1 MAKAGSGAV
10 SKTAK
15 NPAAKTAKNSAK
27 NSAQNSA
34 DTAKTAKNSAAKT
47 AQNLARNSRIPI
59 STCSAFG
66 DIKPKIDYP
75 LIWEYTIFVPLDR
88 DEKEL
93 IASTL
98 GICEHKLTASNKNAK
113 YKSFKLNLLVRS
125 ENERLEIFAKLK
137 AACAFVL

>member
-15 NPAAKTAKNSAK
+15 NPAAKTAK
-27 NSAQNSA
+27 NSA

-59 STCSAFG
+59 STCLA

>member
-15 NPAAKTAKNSAK
+15 NPAAKTAKNSA
-27 NSAQNSA
+27 
-34 DTAKTAKNSAAKT
+34 DIAKTAKY
-47 AQNLARNSRIPI
+47 LARNSRIPI
-59 STCSAFG
+59 SACLA

-88 DEKEL
+88 NEKEL

-137 AACAFVL
+137 ATCAFVL

>member
-1 MAKAGSGAV
+1 MAKVGSGAV

-15 NPAAKTAKNSAK
+15 NPASKTAKNPAAK
-27 NSAQNSA
+27 TTKNSA
-34 DTAKTAKNSAAKT
+34 DTAKT

-59 STCSAFG
+59 GACLA

>member
-1 MAKAGSGAV
+1 MVAKVGSGAV

-15 NPAAKTAKNSAK
+15 NPAAKTAKNSA
-27 NSAQNSA
+27 
-34 DTAKTAKNSAAKT
+34 DIAKTAKD
-47 AQNLARNSRIPI
+47 LARNSRIPI
-59 STCSAFG
+59 STCLA

>member
-1 MAKAGSGAV
+1 MVAKVGSGAV

-15 NPAAKTAKNSAK
+15 NSATKTAK
-27 NSAQNSA
+27 NSA
-34 DTAKTAKNSAAKT
+34 DTAKTAKNLAKNL
-47 AQNLARNSRIPI
+47 AKDLARNSRIPI
-59 STCSAFG
+59 GACLA

>member
-15 NPAAKTAKNSAK
+15 
-27 NSAQNSA
+27 NSA

-59 STCSAFG
+59 STCLA

>member
-1 MAKAGSGAV
+1 MGSGAV

-15 NPAAKTAKNSAK
+15 N
-27 NSAQNSA
+27 SA
-34 DTAKTAKNSAAKT
+34 DTAKTAKNLAK
-47 AQNLARNSRIPI
+47 NLARNSRIPI
-59 STCSAFG
+59 GACLA

-137 AACAFVL
+137 AACTFVL

>member
-1 MAKAGSGAV
+1 MVAKVGSGAV

-15 NPAAKTAKNSAK
+15 
-27 NSAQNSA
+27 NSA

-59 STCSAFG
+59 STCLA

-98 GICEHKLTASNKNAK
+98 GMCEHKLTASNKNAK

>member
-1 MAKAGSGAV
+1 MAKVGSGAV

-15 NPAAKTAKNSAK
+15 NSADTAKIAK
-27 NSAQNSA
+27 NSA
-34 DTAKTAKNSAAKT
+34 DTAKTA
-47 AQNLARNSRIPI
+47 QNLVKDLARNSRIPI
-59 STCSAFG
+59 SACSAFG

-137 AACAFVL
+137 ATCAFVL

>member
-1 MAKAGSGAV
+1 MAKVGSGAV

-15 NPAAKTAKNSAK
+15 NPAAKTAK
-27 NSAQNSA
+27 NSA

-59 STCSAFG
+59 STCLA

>member
-1 MAKAGSGAV
+1 MVAKAGSGAV
-10 SKTAK
+10 SKI
-15 NPAAKTAKNSAK
+15 AKNSAK
-27 NSAQNSA
+27 NSA
-34 DTAKTAKNSAAKT
+34 DTAKTAKNLAKNSADTAKT
-47 AQNLARNSRIPI
+47 AQNLAQNLARNSRIPI
-59 STCSAFG
+59 GACLA

>member
-1 MAKAGSGAV
+1 MAKAESGAV

-15 NPAAKTAKNSAK
+15 
-27 NSAQNSA
+27 NSA

-47 AQNLARNSRIPI
+47 AQNLAQNLARNSRIPI
-59 STCSAFG
+59 STCLA
-66 DIKPKIDYP
+66 DIKLKIDYP

>member
-1 MAKAGSGAV
+1 MVAKAGSGAV

-15 NPAAKTAKNSAK
+15 N
-27 NSAQNSA
+27 SA
-34 DTAKTAKNSAAKT
+34 DTAKTA
-47 AQNLARNSRIPI
+47 QNLVKDLARNSRIPI
-59 STCSAFG
+59 NACLA

-113 YKSFKLNLLVRS
+113 YTSFKLNLLVRS

>member
-1 MAKAGSGAV
+1 MAAKAGSGAV

-15 NPAAKTAKNSAK
+15 NPAAKTAE
-27 NSAQNSA
+27 NSA
-34 DTAKTAKNSAAKT
+34 DTAKTAKN
-47 AQNLARNSRIPI
+47 LARNSRIPI
-59 STCSAFG
+59 GACLA

>member
-1 MAKAGSGAV
+1 MVAKVGSGAV

-15 NPAAKTAKNSAK
+15 N
-27 NSAQNSA
+27 SA
-34 DTAKTAKNSAAKT
+34 DTAKTPQNLAK
-47 AQNLARNSRIPI
+47 NLARNSRIPI
-59 STCSAFG
+59 SACLA

-137 AACAFVL
+137 ATCAFVL

>member
-1 MAKAGSGAV
+1 MS
-10 SKTAK
+10 
-15 NPAAKTAKNSAK
+15 KTAKNSAK
-27 NSAQNSA
+27 NSA
-34 DTAKTAKNSAAKT
+34 DTAKTAQNLVKDLAKD
-47 AQNLARNSRIPI
+47 LARNSRIPI
-59 STCSAFG
+59 SACLA

>member
-1 MAKAGSGAV
+1 MGSGAV
-10 SKTAK
+10 SKT
-15 NPAAKTAKNSAK
+15 AK

-34 DTAKTAKNSAAKT
+34 DTAKTAQNLAK
-47 AQNLARNSRIPI
+47 NLARNSRIPI
-59 STCSAFG
+59 SACSAFG

>member
-1 MAKAGSGAV
+1 MVAKVGSGAV

-15 NPAAKTAKNSAK
+15 NPAAKTAKNSA
-27 NSAQNSA
+27 
-34 DTAKTAKNSAAKT
+34 DTAKTAKNS
-47 AQNLARNSRIPI
+47 ARNSRIPI
-59 STCSAFG
+59 STCSA

-113 YKSFKLNLLVRS
+113 YKSFKLNLLVQS

>member
-1 MAKAGSGAV
+1 MVAKVGSGAV
-10 SKTAK
+10 GKTAK
-15 NPAAKTAKNSAK
+15 
-27 NSAQNSA
+27 NSA
-34 DTAKTAKNSAAKT
+34 DTAKTAQNLAKNLAKD
-47 AQNLARNSRIPI
+47 LARNSRIPI
-59 STCSAFG
+59 SACLA

>member
-15 NPAAKTAKNSAK
+15 NPAAKTAKNSA
-27 NSAQNSA
+27 
-34 DTAKTAKNSAAKT
+34 DIAKTAKDLAKD
-47 AQNLARNSRIPI
+47 LARNSRIPI
-59 STCSAFG
+59 STCLA

>member
-1 MAKAGSGAV
+1 MAKAGSGTV
-10 SKTAK
+10 S
-15 NPAAKTAKNSAK
+15 KTAKNSAK
-27 NSAQNSA
+27 NSA
-34 DTAKTAKNSAAKT
+34 DTAKTAQNLAQNLAK
-47 AQNLARNSRIPI
+47 NLARNSRIPI
-59 STCSAFG
+59 GACLA

-137 AACAFVL
+137 ATCAFVL

>member
-15 NPAAKTAKNSAK
+15 NPAAKTAKNSA
-27 NSAQNSA
+27 
-34 DTAKTAKNSAAKT
+34 DIAKTAKD
-47 AQNLARNSRIPI
+47 LARNSRIPI
-59 STCSAFG
+59 SACLAN
-66 DIKPKIDYP
+66 IKPKIDYP

>member
-1 MAKAGSGAV
+1 MAKVGSGAV

-34 DTAKTAKNSAAKT
+34 DTAKTA
-47 AQNLARNSRIPI
+47 QNLARNSRIPI
-59 STCSAFG
+59 GACLA

>member
-15 NPAAKTAKNSAK
+15 NPAAKTAKNSA
-27 NSAQNSA
+27 
-34 DTAKTAKNSAAKT
+34 DTAKTAKD
-47 AQNLARNSRIPI
+47 LARNSRIPI
-59 STCSAFG
+59 SACSAFG

-137 AACAFVL
+137 ATCAFVL

>member
-1 MAKAGSGAV
+1 MVAKAGSGAV

-15 NPAAKTAKNSAK
+15 NSAK
-27 NSAQNSA
+27 NSA

-47 AQNLARNSRIPI
+47 AQNLAKNLARNSRIPI
-59 STCSAFG
+59 GACLA
-66 DIKPKIDYP
+66 DIKPRIDYP

>member
-1 MAKAGSGAV
+1 M

-15 NPAAKTAKNSAK
+15 NPAAKTAKNLAK
-27 NSAQNSA
+27 NSA
-34 DTAKTAKNSAAKT
+34 DTAKTAKNLAK
-47 AQNLARNSRIPI
+47 NLARNSRIPI
-59 STCSAFG
+59 SACSAFG

-88 DEKEL
+88 NEKEL

-137 AACAFVL
+137 ATCAFVL

>member
-1 MAKAGSGAV
+1 M

-15 NPAAKTAKNSAK
+15 
-27 NSAQNSA
+27 NSA

-47 AQNLARNSRIPI
+47 AQNLAKNLAKNSRIPI
-59 STCSAFG
+59 STCLA

-125 ENERLEIFAKLK
+125 ENERLEICAKLK

>member
-1 MAKAGSGAV
+1 MAKVGSGAV

-15 NPAAKTAKNSAK
+15 NSADTAKTAK

-34 DTAKTAKNSAAKT
+34 DTAKTAQNLAK
-47 AQNLARNSRIPI
+47 NLARNSRIPI
-59 STCSAFG
+59 STCLA

>member
-1 MAKAGSGAV
+1 MAKVGSGAV

-15 NPAAKTAKNSAK
+15 NSADTAKTAK

-34 DTAKTAKNSAAKT
+34 DTAKTA
-47 AQNLARNSRIPI
+47 QNLARNSRIPI
-59 STCSAFG
+59 GACLA

>member
-1 MAKAGSGAV
+1 MGSGAV

-15 NPAAKTAKNSAK
+15 
-27 NSAQNSA
+27 NSA
-34 DTAKTAKNSAAKT
+34 DTAKTAKNSADTAKT
-47 AQNLARNSRIPI
+47 AKNLARNSRIPI
-59 STCSAFG
+59 GACLA

-137 AACAFVL
+137 ATCAFVL

>member
-1 MAKAGSGAV
+1 MAKVGSGAV

-15 NPAAKTAKNSAK
+15 N
-27 NSAQNSA
+27 SA
-34 DTAKTAKNSAAKT
+34 DTAKTAQNLAKDL
-47 AQNLARNSRIPI
+47 AKDLARNSRIPI
-59 STCSAFG
+59 STCLA

-98 GICEHKLTASNKNAK
+98 GICEHKLTVSNKNAK

>member
-1 MAKAGSGAV
+1 M

-15 NPAAKTAKNSAK
+15 NPATKTAK

-34 DTAKTAKNSAAKT
+34 DTAKTAKNLAQNLAK
-47 AQNLARNSRIPI
+47 NLARNSRIP
-59 STCSAFG
+59 TGACLA

-137 AACAFVL
+137 AACTFVL

>member
-1 MAKAGSGAV
+1 MAKVGSGAV
-10 SKTAK
+10 SKIAK
-15 NPAAKTAKNSAK
+15 NPAAKTAKNSA
-27 NSAQNSA
+27 
-34 DTAKTAKNSAAKT
+34 DTAKT

-59 STCSAFG
+59 NACLA

>member
-1 MAKAGSGAV
+1 MAKVGSGAV

-15 NPAAKTAKNSAK
+15 NPAAKTAKNSA
-27 NSAQNSA
+27 
-34 DTAKTAKNSAAKT
+34 DTAKTAKNL
-47 AQNLARNSRIPI
+47 AQNLAKDLARNSRIPI
-59 STCSAFG
+59 STCLA

-98 GICEHKLTASNKNAK
+98 GICEHKLTASNENAK

>member
-1 MAKAGSGAV
+1 MGSGAV

-15 NPAAKTAKNSAK
+15 
-27 NSAQNSA
+27 NSA
-34 DTAKTAKNSAAKT
+34 DTAKTAKNSADTAKT
-47 AQNLARNSRIPI
+47 AKNSADTAKTAKNLARNSRIPI
-59 STCSAFG
+59 GACLA

-137 AACAFVL
+137 ATCAFVL

>member
-15 NPAAKTAKNSAK
+15 NSAK
-27 NSAQNSA
+27 NSA
-34 DTAKTAKNSAAKT
+34 DTAKTA
-47 AQNLARNSRIPI
+47 QNLAKDLAKDLVRNSRIPI
-59 STCSAFG
+59 GACLA

>member
-1 MAKAGSGAV
+1 MAKAESGAV
-10 SKTAK
+10 SKIAK
-15 NPAAKTAKNSAK
+15 NPAAKTAKNSA
-27 NSAQNSA
+27 QNSA
-34 DTAKTAKNSAAKT
+34 HIAKTAKNL

-59 STCSAFG
+59 AACPA

-75 LIWEYTIFVPLDR
+75 LIWEYVIFMPLDR

-137 AACAFVL
+137 TACAFVL

>member
-1 MAKAGSGAV
+1 MAKVGSGAV
-10 SKTAK
+10 SKT
-15 NPAAKTAKNSAK
+15 AK

-59 STCSAFG
+59 GACLA

-137 AACAFVL
+137 ATCAFVL

>member
-1 MAKAGSGAV
+1 MAKVGSGAV

-15 NPAAKTAKNSAK
+15 TPAAKTAK

-34 DTAKTAKNSAAKT
+34 DTAKTA
-47 AQNLARNSRIPI
+47 QNLARNSRIPI
-59 STCSAFG
+59 GACSAFG

-113 YKSFKLNLLVRS
+113 YISLKLNLLVRS

>member
-1 MAKAGSGAV
+1 MAKVESGAV

-15 NPAAKTAKNSAK
+15 NSV
-27 NSAQNSA
+27 QNSA

-59 STCSAFG
+59 SACLA

-137 AACAFVL
+137 ATCAFVL